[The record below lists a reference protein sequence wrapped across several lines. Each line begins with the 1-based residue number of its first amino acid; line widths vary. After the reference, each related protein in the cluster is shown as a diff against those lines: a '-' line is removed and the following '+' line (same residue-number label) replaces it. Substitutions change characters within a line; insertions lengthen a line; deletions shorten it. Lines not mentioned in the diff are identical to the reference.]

1 MQCWRAIRYGN
12 SRTVQVE
19 IPRPC
24 WQVSYDGFSLSHDS
38 LFCVLCHF
46 SMYALSNGEVQYQ
59 GLVMV
64 SLFCMYSSY
73 GWPYGMLLLAVACC
87 AIAEIELA
95 FSLSPFVQKLQILL
109 LPTFIF
115 ILEEGDLC
123 SKGVLERWDQ
133 PSNKISFAI
142 SSLILSSR
150 RILDWKNI
158 VMIMVLPYLWFT
170 LNEIPFFWILSRI
183 LIMGASFNEV
193 LGVMKHRTWV

>member
-1 MQCWRAIRYGN
+1 MILYSVSCAI
-12 SRTVQVE
+12 SLCMHCQME
-19 IPRPC
+19 M
-24 WQVSYDGFSLSHDS
+24 FSTR
-38 LFCVLCHF
+38 VW
-46 SMYALSNGEVQYQ
+46 
-59 GLVMV
+59 
-64 SLFCMYSSY
+64 FCMYSSY
-73 GWPYGMLLLAVACC
+73 GWPHGMLAVACC

-95 FSLSPFVQKLQILL
+95 LSLSPSVQQLQIFL

-115 ILEEGDLC
+115 ILEEEGNLC

-170 LNEIPFFWILSRI
+170 LNEIPFFWILSGV
-183 LIMGASFNEV
+183 LMMGASFDEV
-193 LGVMKHRTWV
+193 LGVMKHRIWV